1 MMGVSSMTDDDD
13 DDDAD
18 LKGLILANTREWNGF
33 WFWRDKPVGERG
45 AAREVLEA
53 AKVEVTDL
61 RSLDQDP
68 PDCEATL
75 DGQGI
80 EVTELVH
87 RPTLERSIKAVR
99 QRARGEEPPK
109 PEAYFNWSRD
119 DFVDALQK
127 LLDVKNSKPPAR
139 SYEQYVLV
147 IHAAE
152 FFLDSGTVE
161 RFLQGARFR
170 SGLITRAFL
179 GLQYEPAKG
188 YPVFELKLVRA

>member
-1 MMGVSSMTDDDD
+1 MNDDDD
-13 DDDAD
+13 
-18 LKGLILANTREWNGF
+18 LERLILANRREWNGF

-45 AAREVLEA
+45 IAREVLEA

-75 DGQGI
+75 DGQLSGI

-87 RPTLERSIKAVR
+87 RPTLAQSIKAVR
-99 QRARGEEPPK
+99 QRARGTEPRK
-109 PEAYFNWSRD
+109 PEAYFNWGRD

-139 SYEQYVLV
+139 SYARYVLV
-147 IHAAE
+147 IHTAE
-152 FFLDSGTVE
+152 FFLDGGTID
-161 RFLQGARFR
+161 RFLQGARFS

-179 GLQYEPAKG
+179 GLSYEPGKG
-188 YPVFELKLVRA
+188 YPVFELELVRT